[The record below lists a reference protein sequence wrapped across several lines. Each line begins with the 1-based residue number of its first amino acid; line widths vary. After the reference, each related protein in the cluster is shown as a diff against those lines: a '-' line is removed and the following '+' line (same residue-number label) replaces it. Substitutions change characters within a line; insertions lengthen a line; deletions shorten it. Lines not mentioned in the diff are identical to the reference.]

1 MEGSRESQ
9 GARLMPMTTI
19 SRRRFLG
26 TVAAVAAAGA
36 PRPARGG
43 TAVKIGTA
51 VLGDYSMAGPVIVA
65 LERGF
70 FAREGL
76 EAEFVP
82 FRGGPDLLKA
92 VMGGDVLVGITGS
105 TDILVFREAGSPI
118 KMVATHTEG
127 NHFTLNV
134 APDVSSVA
142 GLKGKAI
149 GVTRVGATTWI
160 FARMLAKKEGWDP
173 DKDVQI
179 VGLGGLDAQLAA
191 LARREIAA
199 YVWGDGGAVTE
210 LQGKSKVLLRFDA
223 VTGKWISQIQYAS
236 EDAIK
241 HQADPIRRSLRALFT
256 ALKLMR
262 ESPRDA
268 AEICSKKLGW
278 PPEAVLRAHRI
289 SGPLLPVDGRIDV
302 AALGVMQGTL
312 LEYDVIKK
320 KLPLEDHF
328 TREFTP
334 VRVEGKPDP
343 DLARYVEARGY
354 SVIGDGRLPLYAQG
368 LYRTGP
374 QTKPEPIPG
383 GAPFVSFVRQGG
395 PLGLTSPATYVRI
408 PWTPLLANRTWL
420 IRLGM
425 GLPRLVRPRPA
436 TWVENLFWGHR
447 YTISLAFNDVRGRA
461 LFPLYLENRD
471 RVIRLADEP
480 SQLLINFTHAEHFK
494 IQDVFPGTA
503 TRRMSETLESTQVVS
518 AFLERAQGAT
528 PQVLTVQFGYFTGW
542 QSWAPVLI
550 PMIFFVLG
558 NLAGPL
564 LTMLVKRVG
573 GRLSGRIHISP
584 RSAPVERQ
592 TGTVVSRETLGR
604 IAPGSTTYEEV
615 IRLCGAD
622 HEEHEEPLAPDRRIL
637 VYRGRKVVPQ
647 RRRRFGWLA
656 TVSRWDVEHHE
667 VEITLERNVVQG
679 VQARVRRTHLAQ
691 PASA

>member
-1 MEGSRESQ
+1 
-9 GARLMPMTTI
+9 MPTTTI

-278 PPEAVLRAHRI
+278 PPEAVLRATVTPAL
-289 SGPLLPVDGRIDV
+289 GTTAVDGLWSLVIPPTKSATDLEQDLCLLWPDEV
-302 AALGVMQGTL
+302 DTL
-312 LEYDVIKK
+312 
-320 KLPLEDHF
+320 
-328 TREFTP
+328 
-334 VRVEGKPDP
+334 RVEGKPDP

-471 RVIRLADEP
+471 RVVRLADEP
-480 SQLLINFTHAEHFK
+480 SPLLINFTHAEHLK

-615 IRLCGAD
+615 IRLWGAD

-691 PASA
+691 PAGA